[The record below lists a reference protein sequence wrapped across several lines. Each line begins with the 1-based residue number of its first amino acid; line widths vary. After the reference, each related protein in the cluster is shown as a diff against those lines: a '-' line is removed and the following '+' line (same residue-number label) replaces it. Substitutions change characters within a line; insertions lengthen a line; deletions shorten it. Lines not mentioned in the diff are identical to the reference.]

1 MNETMNRFNLK
12 RHRLSTSITF
22 AIFIVIVMI
31 AQSSYGQEE
40 AVIDGSGQ
48 VELEDVTD
56 LDAFDNARVDAAND
70 LGELNELL
78 DSLERESREAS
89 FLGGVNDVDDVR
101 SVERGSNE
109 SAVAADDDSPTE
121 IDGTSSP
128 SVAEVQLNDGTMQQQ
143 TQEKILN
150 EVNNNKE
157 TTTESMASETIH
169 DSSSEQKQQSQQ
181 QPPPQSGPFIDIF
194 GEVLLSLEM
203 VDDTH
208 AQVHQHF
215 TNEALGGKKVVGLY
229 FSADW
234 CGPCRQFTPDLV
246 TFYEKI
252 NSRRGKQNEF
262 EIVWISRC
270 RSIDDFGQYF
280 THMKWLALPPQ
291 EAMGK
296 RGQYLGEKYKVKS
309 IPTLVLLD
317 EIGNVITTD
326 ARNKIPLD
334 KAGIGFPWRSPVSIL
349 ISTLVPRSF
358 RLLMKSQVGGVMDL
372 VKKVILGG
380 GKSGGAKGLGGIF
393 AKLKEALEK
402 VGQR

>member
-1 MNETMNRFNLK
+1 MKATMKPFYPK
-12 RHRLSTSITF
+12 RHRLSTSIIF
-22 AIFIVIVMI
+22 AILAVIVIL

-40 AVIDGSGQ
+40 AVIDASGQ
-48 VELEDVTD
+48 VELDDVTD
-56 LDAFDNARVDAAND
+56 LDAVENARVDAAND
-70 LGELNELL
+70 LGDLNELL
-78 DSLERESREAS
+78 EALEGESRDSS
-89 FLGGVNDVDDVR
+89 FLGGADDVDDVR
-101 SVERGSNE
+101 NVEQDDLGTVAANDGASSPGVAAEQLSDATLRQQHQEQMPSNE
-109 SAVAADDDSPTE
+109 SNHYEEVSAESVAAETQQDFSP
-121 IDGTSSP
+121 D
-128 SVAEVQLNDGTMQQQ
+128 
-143 TQEKILN
+143 
-150 EVNNNKE
+150 
-157 TTTESMASETIH
+157 
-169 DSSSEQKQQSQQ
+169 EQQQSQQ
-181 QPPPQSGPFIDIF
+181 QQPPTQSGPFIDIF

-203 VDDTH
+203 VDETH

-215 TNEALGGKKVVGLY
+215 TNEALAGKKVVGLY

-246 TFYEKI
+246 TFYEKM

-334 KAGIGFPWRSPVSIL
+334 KAGIGFPWRSPMSIL

-358 RLLMKSQVGGVMDL
+358 RLLMKSQVGGVVDL
-372 VKKVILGG
+372 MKKVLLGG
-380 GKSGGAKGLGGIF
+380 GRSAGAGGLGGVF
-393 AKLKEALEK
+393 TKLKEAVEK
-402 VGQR
+402 VGRR

>member
-1 MNETMNRFNLK
+1 MKTLNLK
-12 RHRLSTSITF
+12 RHRLSTTITF
-22 AIFIVIVMI
+22 AILVVIVII

-56 LDAFDNARVDAAND
+56 LDAFDDARVDAAND
-70 LGELNELL
+70 LGDLNELL
-78 DSLERESREAS
+78 DALEGDSRESS
-89 FLGGVNDVDDVR
+89 FMGGADDVDDVR
-101 SVERGSNE
+101 SGERDGIG
-109 SAVAADDDSPTE
+109 AVAAEDDSTA
-121 IDGTSSP
+121 P
-128 SVAEVQLNDGTMQQQ
+128 SVTEVQSNDGTLQQQ
-143 TQEKILN
+143 SQERILSN
-150 EVNNNKE
+150 EVNNNE
-157 TTTESMASETIH
+157 EATPESMASETLQ
-169 DSSSEQKQQSQQ
+169 DSSSEQQQQSQQ

-215 TNEALGGKKVVGLY
+215 TNEALGGQKVVGLY

-234 CGPCRQFTPDLV
+234 WVSKSYCVLICVELCDFLNDFGKIDTLANWNNRCGPCRQFTPDLV

-291 EAMGK
+291 EAM
-296 RGQYLGEKYKVKS
+296 
-309 IPTLVLLD
+309 
-317 EIGNVITTD
+317 
-326 ARNKIPLD
+326 
-334 KAGIGFPWRSPVSIL
+334 VSY
-349 ISTLVPRSF
+349 S
-358 RLLMKSQVGGVMDL
+358 
-372 VKKVILGG
+372 
-380 GKSGGAKGLGGIF
+380 
-393 AKLKEALEK
+393 
-402 VGQR
+402 